1 MALQYLPR
9 KLDAPR
15 GGSEVDPGTG
25 TENRVRGA
33 GVRDAPEEARS
44 DNENRS
50 ANEASATRRAEL
62 VAELKGGAAIIK
74 ITADD
79 ETGEV
84 SEARVLARFGD
95 VPDDLDQMV
104 NP

>member
-1 MALQYLPR
+1 MMAAKTVFVVQAFEAHR
-9 KLDAPR
+9 KKLVPTTK
-15 GGSEVDPGTG
+15 S
-25 TENRVRGA
+25 
-33 GVRDAPEEARS
+33 EAR
-44 DNENRS
+44 D
-50 ANEASATRRAEL
+50 EASATRRAEL
-62 VAELKGGAAIIK
+62 IAERKGGAAIIK

-104 NP
+104 SG